1 MAPTEI
7 ANTESPSQQASE
19 MGALV
24 TLLVILLLVGLVTL
38 GSVLIWGTSGM
49 LLAASL
55 ALASCLVGAVL
66 AHFFG
71 IYPRGD
77 AFLVSRLYL
86 SMAARTGL
94 PLAVLMVCKMNFE
107 TLLAEG
113 MVYFVILFYLVGLLT
128 ELKIRMRTLGIGSSA
143 KNGST
148 VPPAA
153 KMDV

>member
-1 MAPTEI
+1 MSPTEV
-7 ANTESPSQQASE
+7 AKPEPAKNQASE
-19 MGALV
+19 VGALA
-24 TLLVILLLVGLVTL
+24 ILLMVLGITGLATL

-49 LLAASL
+49 FLTASI
-55 ALASCLVGAVL
+55 ALASCAVGAVL
-66 AHFFG
+66 AHYFT

-86 SMAARTGL
+86 SMAARAGL
-94 PLAVLMVCKMNFE
+94 PLAVLVICKMNFE
-107 TLLAEG
+107 TLLDEG

-128 ELKIRMRTLGIGSSA
+128 ELKIRMRTLGIA
-143 KNGST
+143 TRAENGST